1 MATIT
6 NTSPPGI
13 GKGVYR
19 NNAPTGVAYPTNVQD
34 QLKQRTWQN
43 ARKVIKDE
51 FIADPKPGGMRHA
64 FLANVAMMLYD
75 HYGLDH
81 KTANEAADNV
91 IKLCFE
97 DTYY

>member
-1 MATIT
+1 MNKEEYKI
-6 NTSPPGI
+6 
-13 GKGVYR
+13 KC
-19 NNAPTGVAYPTNVQD
+19 
-34 QLKQRTWQN
+34 WCN
-43 ARKVIKDE
+43 AREELKRQM
-51 FIADPKPGGMRHA
+51 IADPKPGGIRHA

-75 HYGLDH
+75 RYGLDP